1 MSDFQQAL
9 LISGGIATMVLAT
22 GYGRR
27 AFTLHSL
34 IRPLAAIVGV
44 GFFYLRGMPTDRS
57 ELWLYAAGLG
67 IGVVCGVVATVFT
80 GIERDVRTGR
90 VMTVCGVGFAATW
103 LAVVA
108 ARLAFVWEA
117 EHDLGF
123 REHLGTFMMNH
134 QLHESSIAPFFVI
147 WALAM
152 VVVRIAANAVRA
164 GQLPQAGSTVAEAKQ
179 SVAV

>member
-9 LISGGIATMVLAT
+9 LISGGIAILVLAT

-27 AFTLHSL
+27 AFTVHSL
-34 IRPLAAIVGV
+34 IRPLIAVV
-44 GFFYLRGMPTDRS
+44 TVSFFYLRGMPTDRS

-67 IGVVCGVVATVFT
+67 LGLACGAVATVFT
-80 GIERDVRTGR
+80 GIERDETTGK
-90 VMTVCGVGFAATW
+90 VVTVCGVGFAATW

-117 EHDLGF
+117 DHNGTF
-123 REHLGTFMMNH
+123 RQHLGTFMMNH
-134 QLHESSIAPFFVI
+134 QLHETSIAPFFVI

-152 VVVRIAANAVRA
+152 VVSRIAANAVRA
-164 GQLPQAGSTVAEAKQ
+164 DQLPPAPKTKEAHHL
-179 SVAV
+179 VTA

>member
-9 LISGGIATMVLAT
+9 LISGGIAVLVLAT

-34 IRPLAAIVGV
+34 IRPLLATVTVA
-44 GFFYLRGMPTDRS
+44 FFYLRGMPTDRS

-67 IGVVCGVVATVFT
+67 LGLVCGAVATFFT
-80 GIERDVRTGR
+80 GVERDATTGK
-90 VMTVCGVGFAATW
+90 VMTVCGIGFAATW
-103 LAVVA
+103 LIVVA

-117 EHDLGF
+117 DHNAGF

-134 QLHESSIAPFFVI
+134 QLHEAAIAPFFVI

-152 VVVRIAANAVRA
+152 VASRIAANAVRA
-164 GQLPQAGSTVAEAKQ
+164 GQLPQADRSERQLVAA
-179 SVAV
+179 